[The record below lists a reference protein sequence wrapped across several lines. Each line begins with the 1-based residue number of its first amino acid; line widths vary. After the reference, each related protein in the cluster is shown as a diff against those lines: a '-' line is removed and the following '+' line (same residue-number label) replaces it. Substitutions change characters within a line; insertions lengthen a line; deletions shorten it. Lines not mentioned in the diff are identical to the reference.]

1 MTVTHVAATQVNR
14 GGLPISP
21 WGIEAAWTV
30 FAPIQF
36 GRALLIAALSYYCV
50 EKPFLKLKNRFTR
63 KRRPSV

>member
-1 MTVTHVAATQVNR
+1 MTATHIAATPVNR

-21 WGIEAAWTV
+21 WGIEATWTV

-36 GRALLIAALSYYCV
+36 GGALLIAALSHYCV

-63 KRRPSV
+63 ERGPSV